1 MESRGWRGGGG
12 FTPRPT
18 FSFQATPT
26 HSTLTK
32 VIVWRALRF
41 AAIKT
46 TQSRAFVGIQLRI
59 PGIYIL
65 PKREFR
71 NEFRGYRCWTRGQ
84 AAPAPAGRHGS
95 QGRPG
100 AVPREDQG
108 PRCGDAAVCR
118 PADGRDRRDH
128 GHRAVRHWLAFPAPA
143 PP

>member
-1 MESRGWRGGGG
+1 MPYDIATMPPETAVLFPSLLDSAGVGVHRS
-12 FTPRPT
+12 T

-46 TQSRAFVGIQLRI
+46 TQSRAFVGIQLPM

-84 AAPAPAGRHGS
+84 AASAPAGRHGS

-108 PRCGDAAVCR
+108 P
-118 PADGRDRRDH
+118 
-128 GHRAVRHWLAFPAPA
+128 
-143 PP
+143 